1 LNYPTKPGKEVDKK
15 ESSQA
20 NKTKPSKQMK
30 DKAKGRWKGK
40 RKRHGEPS
48 K

>member
-1 LNYPTKPGKEVDKK
+1 MQEIELSNQTWK
-15 ESSQA
+15 SQA